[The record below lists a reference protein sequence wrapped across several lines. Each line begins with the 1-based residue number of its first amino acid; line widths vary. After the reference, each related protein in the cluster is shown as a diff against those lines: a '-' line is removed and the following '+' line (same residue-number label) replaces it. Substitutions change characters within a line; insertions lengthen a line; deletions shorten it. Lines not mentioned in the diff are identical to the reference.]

1 MLPLVRLLITG
12 GSGYLGGELVRRAP
26 AAGWDATGTRFA
38 SAGDSP
44 VLDVR
49 DTAAVDR
56 LVGKIRPAAIV
67 HTAYL
72 QSGPDMADVNVAG
85 SANVARAAAAAGARL
100 VHLSTDFVFDGDK
113 DGAYRED
120 DEPAPVTSY
129 GESKLAAERAVA
141 AEHPAALLVRT
152 SLLYAGPQP
161 GPHERLVADAI
172 AGTADVGFFTDE
184 LRCPIAVGDLAAALL
199 ELLGGDLRGPL
210 HVAGSETVSRYRF
223 AALVAERRRARP
235 RPAAA
240 RSQRRPARDGGRAT
254 ARSTARG
261 RRPCW
266 RPGCAARPRC
276 SERPTGRSTLGA
288 NGDGRKL
295 AGADPLGGG
304 VRTRFPDRR
313 TGHAGAALAGGDHRR
328 PGAADRVRAGL
339 PALADLRGEPAGA
352 VRLVPRRRR
361 VHEPRDLR
369 GRDAGRG
376 GHGDHG
382 LPRARAEARRRASG
396 WRWPP
401 PAPSRRCRWARSP
414 SPSTCT
420 RCW

>member
-1 MLPLVRLLITG
+1 MGRHRHAVRITG
-12 GSGYLGGELVRRAP
+12 RRALCSMC
-26 AAGWDATGTRFA
+26 ATRI
-38 SAGDSP
+38 
-44 VLDVR
+44 
-49 DTAAVDR
+49 AVER
-56 LVGKIRPAAIV
+56 LVGELGPAAVV

-100 VHLSTDFVFDGDK
+100 IHLSTDFVFDGEK

-120 DEPAPVTSY
+120 DEPVPVTPLRRVEA
-129 GESKLAAERAVA
+129 GGRAGGRWRSTRPPCSCA
-141 AEHPAALLVRT
+141 RRCSTPARSPGRT
-152 SLLYAGPQP
+152 SGWSPT
-161 GPHERLVADAI
+161 AI
-172 AGTADVGFFTDE
+172 AGRR
-184 LRCPIAVGDLAAALL
+184 RCRLLHGRAAVPDRGRRSRRRAARAAWAATV
-199 ELLGGDLRGPL
+199 RGPL

-223 AALVAERRRARP
+223 AALVAEAAGLDRDRLRPALSAELARAR
-235 RPAAA
+235 
-240 RSQRRPARDGGRAT
+240 GRAT

-328 PGAADRVRAGL
+328 PGAADRLRAGL
-339 PALADLRGEPAGA
+339 SALADLRGEPAGA
-352 VRLVPRRRR
+352 VRLVPRRR
-361 VHEPRDLR
+361 
-369 GRDAGRG
+369 
-376 GHGDHG
+376 
-382 LPRARAEARRRASG
+382 SS
-396 WRWPP
+396 
-401 PAPSRRCRWARSP
+401 SRTA
-414 SPSTCT
+414 
-420 RCW
+420 

>member
-1 MLPLVRLLITG
+1 MLSLVRLLITG

-38 SAGDSP
+38 SPGDGP

-49 DTAAVDR
+49 DAAAVER
-56 LVGKIRPAAIV
+56 LVGEFGPAAVV

-100 VHLSTDFVFDGDK
+100 IHLSTDFVFDGEK

-120 DEPAPVTSY
+120 DEPAPVTPY

-199 ELLGGDLRGPL
+199 ELLEGDLRGPL

-223 AALVAERRRARP
+223 AALVAEAAGLDRERLRPALSAELPVRRP
-235 RPAAA
+235 RNCALDCSRAAA
-240 RSQRRPARDGGRAT
+240 VLAT
-254 ARSTARG
+254 RLRG
-261 RRPCW
+261 P
-266 RPGCAARPRC
+266 
-276 SERPTGRSTLGA
+276 SEVL
-288 NGDGRKL
+288 
-295 AGADPLGGG
+295 
-304 VRTRFPDRR
+304 
-313 TGHAGAALAGGDHRR
+313 
-328 PGAADRVRAGL
+328 GAADRPIYTRSQW
-339 PALADLRGEPAGA
+339 
-352 VRLVPRRRR
+352 RR
-361 VHEPRDLR
+361 P
-369 GRDAGRG
+369 
-376 GHGDHG
+376 
-382 LPRARAEARRRASG
+382 
-396 WRWPP
+396 
-401 PAPSRRCRWARSP
+401 
-414 SPSTCT
+414 
-420 RCW
+420 